1 MPVPIPLLAATP
13 ARMSVPSF
21 VPIPARMP
29 FLVAIILCLLA
40 LAGLGLPLPARALD
54 ANAASQAEL
63 ESIRGIGPAIAAR
76 IIAERERGPYLDLD
90 DLRDRVRG
98 IGVAS
103 LRRMAEAGLEV
114 AGPPGMAGGMAGGG
128 PRGAVASGGRA
139 RAWVREIP
147 APADQPRR
155 PSSPGSS
162 GW

>member
-1 MPVPIPLLAATP
+1 MPIPSSI
-13 ARMSVPSF
+13 RS
-21 VPIPARMP
+21 
-29 FLVAIILCLLA
+29 LVAITACLLA
-40 LAGLGLPLPARALD
+40 LSGFGLPLPARALD
-54 ANAASQAEL
+54 ANTASQGEL

-76 IIAERERGPYLDLD
+76 IVAERDRGPYLDLD

-98 IGVAS
+98 VGVAS

-114 AGPPGMAGGMAGGG
+114 KRPPGMAGGVASSE
-128 PRGAVASGGRA
+128 PRGARAPARRA

-147 APADQPRR
+147 TPADQPRR